1 MVISTTNF
9 RANINK
15 YINLSE
21 KEDVFVKKNG
31 KNIAVAS
38 NPYKDKR
45 AILDSILGVL
55 PEGAAQE
62 LNDIR
67 LERIMKKWKGDEK

>member
-38 NPYKDKR
+38 SPYKDKR

-62 LNDIR
+62 LNNIR